1 MGRRKI
7 YTAEE
12 AKLVKSYRN
21 KIYYYGRQIK
31 SIANSMNMS
40 LSELS
45 FSYSMNITFKDI
57 RNNMDKDDSKEN
69 DGLLLDI
76 FLDHYDDTE
85 DFRKIII
92 EEGTETEY
100 EQGNKLSKR
109 LGYGSLEDYK
119 KVMNAKEKLN
129 EAEEAYESLKI
140 QKQIISTLTTV

>member
-21 KIYYYGRQIK
+21 KIYYYGKKLKEMMAVTDSKKPGTFAFRY
-31 SIANSMNMS
+31 ND
-40 LSELS
+40 E
-45 FSYSMNITFKDI
+45 ITFESIRGEMIIEESQKD
-57 RNNMDKDDSKEN
+57 
-69 DGLLLDI
+69 DGLLLGI
-76 FLDHYDDTE
+76 MLEHYDDV

-100 EQGNKLSKR
+100 KQGNKLSKR
-109 LGYGSLEDYK
+109 LGYGTLEEYK
-119 KVMNAKEKLN
+119 KVMSIKGRLD

-140 QKQIISTLTTV
+140 QKQFMNT